1 MLKPRK
7 KITKK
12 EIKKDPV
19 LERVATT
26 YGFFQKKQ
34 KLLTRLGIGTVAC
47 VFLLF
52 VWNNHKEKTEKD
64 SSSLMTKA
72 LVAWQTGDIDNA
84 QLHFESL
91 ADEYKGTQNGK
102 SALYWLGVIDYDS
115 GEKDSAKSYLIQF
128 VKKSS
133 IDILLPNAYN
143 LLANIS
149 LEENEIDDAHSY
161 FKKSVKYGSLNYT
174 TELYKL
180 NLAEFYLSQ
189 DKRDEAEQIITS
201 VLDSKDQSSA
211 IKNKAEELAGRM
223 KS

>member
-19 LERVATT
+19 LERVAIT
-26 YGFFQKKQ
+26 YEYFQKKQ
-34 KLLTRLGIGTVAC
+34 KLLTRLGIGTVVC

-52 VWNNHKEKTEKD
+52 IWNNHQEKTKKD

-72 LVAWQTGDIDNA
+72 LVAWETGDIDNA

-91 ADEYKGTQNGK
+91 ADEFNGTQNGI

-115 GEKDSAKSYLIQF
+115 EEKESAKSYLVQF
-128 VKKSS
+128 IKKSN
-133 IDILLPNAYN
+133 IELLPNAYN

-149 LEENEIDDAHSY
+149 LEENEFDDAHSY
-161 FKKSVKYGSLNYT
+161 FKKSIKYGSVNNT

-180 NLAEFYLSQ
+180 NLAEFYLDQ
-189 DKRDEAEQIITS
+189 DKKDEAEQIIIS
-201 VLDSKDQSSA
+201 VLDSKDLSSA

>member
-19 LERVATT
+19 LDRVATT
-26 YGFFQKKQ
+26 YGFLQKNQ
-34 KLLTRLGIGTVAC
+34 QLFTRLGIGIVAC

-52 VWNNHKEKTEKD
+52 IWNNHNEKTKKD

-72 LVAWQTGDIDNA
+72 LVAWQIGDIDNA

-91 ADEYKGTQNGK
+91 VDEFSGTQNGK
-102 SALYWLGVIDYDS
+102 SALYWLGIIDYDS
-115 GEKDSAKSYLIQF
+115 GEIESAKSYLIQYI
-128 VKKSS
+128 KKSS
-133 IDILLPNAYN
+133 IEILLPNAYN
-143 LLANIS
+143 LLANMS
-149 LEENEIDDAHSY
+149 LDENKIDDAHSY
-161 FKKSVKYGSLNYT
+161 FKKAIKYGYVNNT

-189 DKRDEAEQIITS
+189 DKKDEAEQIITS
-201 VLDSKDQSSA
+201 VLESKDLSSA
-211 IKNKAEELAGRM
+211 IKNKAEELAGKM
-223 KS
+223 QV